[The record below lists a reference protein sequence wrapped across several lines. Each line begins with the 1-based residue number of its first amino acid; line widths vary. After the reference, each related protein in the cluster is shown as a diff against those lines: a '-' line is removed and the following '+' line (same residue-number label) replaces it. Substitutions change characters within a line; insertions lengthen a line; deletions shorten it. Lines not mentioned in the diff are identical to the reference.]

1 MERMRALH
9 SAGSIFGGA
18 PILVENCFGLKI
30 RHWRVAFGVRP
41 RHFIPIQLPCWESY
55 SYLESCTNCCPS
67 QQLRGFSRSLL
78 EKGHLY
84 WFKTLVCTGY
94 WTGTNHPV
102 HMWRSICT
110 EGDTLYKCEAEP
122 RPSTN
127 VSSFLRRGRG
137 HLYWVEVPPDTNDV
151 FFLFSNVFA

>member
-55 SYLESCTNCCPS
+55 SYLESCTNGSKPS
-67 QQLRGFSRSLL
+67 FVPAIEPVQTIRYICEGVFVPSEIPGTNVIAS
-78 EKGHLY
+78 HLY
-84 WFKTLVCTGY
+84 RV
-94 WTGTNHPV
+94 
-102 HMWRSICT
+102 
-110 EGDTLYKCEAEP
+110 EP
-122 RPSTN
+122 RPGTN

-151 FFLFSNVFA
+151 FFSFL